1 MMSTNGNSN
10 WLLRTVLGLALGFIF
25 GSGISALVG
34 KGYTDAAEARMMAK
48 VEELQE
54 DVNALELGNA
64 ADVENQI
71 AIATALAELKTEV
84 KGLRADIQELK
95 RSR

>member
-1 MMSTNGNSN
+1 MSTNGNSN

-34 KGYTDAAEARMMAK
+34 KGYTDAAEARMTAK

-84 KGLRADIQELK
+84 KGLREDIQELK